1 MLPGID
7 ELRRECEGAA
17 VVTTVDPFHHGLGYG
32 DSPENARYPEQ
43 GGLEL
48 ARQKIGEGIELLEKG
63 DYWGYNQHC
72 VEAKS
77 DGRDAGQVFCYLRGP
92 LAGEILD
99 ISVTDATELYGAE
112 PPTWVAGALIEWK
125 PS

>member
-1 MLPGID
+1 M
-7 ELRRECEGAA
+7 RECEGAA

-32 DSPENARYPEQ
+32 DSAEDALYPDQ
-43 GGLEL
+43 GGIEL
-48 ARQKIGEGIELLEKG
+48 ARLKIGEGIELIERS

-77 DGRDAGQVFCYLRGP
+77 DGRDAGQVFCFVRGP
-92 LAGEILD
+92 LTGEILD
-99 ISVTDATELYGAE
+99 IAISDATGLYNAE

-125 PS
+125 PD